1 MEIVKSTDGDRLT
14 LVLSGSFDSTAAPLL
29 EEVLIPGLE
38 GSKNATL
45 DFKDIKYVSSSGLR
59 VLLMG
64 SKKAR
69 ANGGKLSII
78 NVSSFVMEIFDV
90 TGFADILN
98 IE

>member
-1 MEIVKSTDGDRLT
+1 MEIIKNTDGDRLT

-29 EEVLIPGLE
+29 EEVLIPGLDS
-38 GSKNATL
+38 SKNATL
-45 DFKDIKYVSSSGLR
+45 DFKEIKYVSSSGLR

-64 SKKAR
+64 TKKAR
-69 ANGGKLSII
+69 EKGGKLSII